1 MKKSLLSFLFGCCLT
16 IIFAFNID
24 SFKPNY
30 STAEVSKID
39 EILVFSDCKP
49 VMPYD
54 ILGTVNLGFV
64 SGTQYETIRKNLIKR
79 AKKSYPTAD
88 GIILNL
94 NKNGLDNCNVI
105 KFK

>member
-1 MKKSLLSFLFGCCLT
+1 MKKSLLSFLFGCSLT

-39 EILVFSDCKP
+39 GFFVFTDCKP

-54 ILGTVNLGFV
+54 SLGIVDLGLV
-64 SGTQYETIRKNLIKR
+64 SGIQYETIRKNLIKR
-79 AKKSYPTAD
+79 TRKSYPAAD

>member
-1 MKKSLLSFLFGCCLT
+1 MKKSLLSFLFGCSLT
-16 IIFAFNID
+16 IILAFNTD

-39 EILVFSDCKP
+39 EILVFSDSKP

-54 ILGTVNLGFV
+54 SIGTVNLGFV

-79 AKKSYPTAD
+79 AKKSYPNAD
-88 GIILNL
+88 GIILIL

>member
-1 MKKSLLSFLFGCCLT
+1 MKKSLLSFLFGCSLT
-16 IIFAFNID
+16 IILAFNTD

-30 STAEVSKID
+30 STAEVAKID
-39 EILVFSDCKP
+39 GLLVFSDSKP

-54 ILGTVNLGFV
+54 SIGTVNLGFV

-79 AKKSYPTAD
+79 AKKGYPNAD
-88 GIILNL
+88 GVILIL